1 MVFSTMKDN
10 VTTEHWFCHRK
21 KNYINVGDNGEN
33 SINKFLKIF
42 NIIPLFIYSQ
52 DNYDFSF
59 KKIIDTFCRF

>member
-1 MVFSTMKDN
+1 MLLQNTGF
-10 VTTEHWFCHRK
+10 VTEK
-21 KNYINVGDNGEN
+21 KNYINVGDDGEN

-59 KKIIDTFCRF
+59 